1 MALDF
6 SRTLLLSAGR
16 FSPLTGRDC
25 PATPDPCPTVSPFL
39 AELLGTAILIIL
51 GNGVVANVVLH
62 RTKGQNS
69 GWIVITDIGPDHA
82 GVYHDR
88 FRKVGDDWL
97 IAVHAQPGAKCS
109 EVAGLHG
116 DALKVR
122 IAAPPV
128 DGKANI
134 ELIALVARHFG
145 CAKAAVRI
153 KSGASGR
160 MKLVTVDD

>member
-69 GWIVITDIGPDHA
+69 GWIVITA
-82 GVYHDR
+82 GWALAVTVAVY
-88 FRKVGDDWL
+88 
-97 IAVHAQPGAKCS
+97 AVNS
-109 EVAGLHG
+109 
-116 DALKVR
+116 
-122 IAAPPV
+122 
-128 DGKANI
+128 
-134 ELIALVARHFG
+134 F
-145 CAKAAVRI
+145 
-153 KSGASGR
+153 SGAHLNPIQNTWALTQDEGVNFFILAR
-160 MKLVTVDD
+160 KPA